1 MTLRIL
7 FCWSISG
14 DVKREILGVNNTLD
28 KVEILRDELLTV
40 VHDEDSPDIELD
52 VVLALLVLK
61 QVKRSS
67 LGDEEKSSELE
78 LTLHREMFD
87 SQMLL
92 PVIGQR
98 FVELSILISR
108 DVIRRPGPDWLGLV
122 QLLIFCILLLDGLL
136 FLLVFVFLVG
146 ILILSDIL
154 DLWFIFLGLLSFLL
168 LILSL
173 IITDLLFS
181 LLLDQESD
189 GVANELGVLLDNLL
203 DLLLLEVLSLILLHV
218 QDNLGSSAHGFPV
231 AWLDGEGTSS
241 R

>member
-28 KVEILRDELLTV
+28 KVEILWDKLLTV
-40 VHDEDSPDIELD
+40 VHDEHSSDIELD

-67 LGDEEKSSELE
+67 LGDEKKSSELK
-78 LTLHREMFD
+78 LTLNREVFD
-87 SQMLL
+87 SKVLL

-122 QLLIFCILLLDGLL
+122 QLFILRVLLLDGLL
-136 FLLVFVFLVG
+136 FLLIFVFLVG

-154 DLWFIFLGLLSFLL
+154 NLWFILLSLLSFLL

-189 GVANELGVLLDNLL
+189 GVTNELRVLLDNLL
-203 DLLLLEVLSLILLHV
+203 DLLLLEVLCLILLHV
-218 QDNLGSSAHGFPV
+218 QDNLGSSAHGFTIG
-231 AWLDGEGTSS
+231 WRDGEGTSS